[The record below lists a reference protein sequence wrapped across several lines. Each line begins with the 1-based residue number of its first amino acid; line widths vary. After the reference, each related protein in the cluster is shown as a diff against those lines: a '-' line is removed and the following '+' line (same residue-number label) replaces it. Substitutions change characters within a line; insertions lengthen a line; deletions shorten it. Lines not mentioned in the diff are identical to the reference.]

1 MSKHSTIGDRI
12 ADLRDYRGLTQE
24 QLAERSGVSVDTIQK
39 LEQNVR
45 LGARITTLEKLARAL
60 DIELPRLLGQLTTTA
75 DLPDGGGLLE
85 LRNAVQDTAVLPGV
99 PWGDTDEDAPALSDL
114 RSVLATARTHYERG
128 EYTELTTTLP
138 ALVRDLQAT
147 TRETLGGT
155 AEYDDA
161 WGMTAATH
169 LIVADVASQLGRA
182 DLAFTA
188 VERALTASQRASDP
202 LREAMAVSALSLV
215 LLRQGRWD
223 KAQAVAERK
232 AHALAPRFGV
242 STSEEVAV
250 YGLLL
255 LTAAVPAARGSRA
268 QQATEMLTQ
277 AKAAA
282 VLAGGEIVR
291 VRSNSF
297 SVFSV
302 AMQATTAALSG
313 DDADPAAALE
323 HARDVRLNR
332 LPWPISRARHQL
344 DIAHA
349 QYQLGN
355 LTGSLHTLLKVEE
368 EQPEWIRH
376 QVLATDTVREL
387 QEAERRR
394 NPELRRLAARLR
406 VDQEASSIPTVW

>member
-1 MSKHSTIGDRI
+1 MSKHATIGDRI

-39 LEQNVR
+39 LEQNTR
-45 LGARITTLEKLARAL
+45 LSARLVTLEKLARAL
-60 DIELPRLLGQLTTTA
+60 DAELPRLLGQPTMTA
-75 DLPDGGGLLE
+75 DLPDDGGLLE
-85 LRNAVQDTAVLPGV
+85 LRNAVQDTAALPGV
-99 PWGDTDEDAPALSDL
+99 PWGDTDEDAPAVADL
-114 RSVLATARTHYERG
+114 RSAFATARSHYELG

-138 ALVRDLQAT
+138 GLVRDFQAT
-147 TRETLGGT
+147 TRETTVGT
-155 AEYDDA
+155 GAYDEA
-161 WGMTAATH
+161 WGLTAATH
-169 LIVADVASQLGRA
+169 LIVADVASQLGHA

-242 STSEEVAV
+242 SAPEEVAV

-282 VLAGGEIVR
+282 VLAGGKTVR

-297 SVFSV
+297 SVSSV

-323 HARDVRLNR
+323 HARDVQLDR
-332 LPWPISRARHQL
+332 LPWAISRARHQL
-344 DIAHA
+344 DIAQA

-355 LTGSLHTLLKVEE
+355 LTDSLRTLLEVEA
-368 EQPEWIRH
+368 EQPEWMRH

-394 NPELRRLAARLR
+394 NPELRQLAARLR
-406 VDQEASSIPTVW
+406 VDPEISSRPTVW